1 MKLKLLRV
9 MTVNNQLWNL
19 LKKENIVTGELPAV
33 EEVDSPWYVKVLLA
47 ASGWI
52 AAIFLLGFLGAVFSR
67 LYQNT
72 PVLFIFGASLIV
84 VAYILLS
91 RKRLNEFLE
100 HLAFAFSVA
109 GQALL
114 IAAIFNIVKFSE
126 NTTIWLIIGLIQ
138 VALALVMPNYV
149 HRLVSA
155 FIAATSFATAIYTYQ
170 YSSSGL
176 LIYTAFL
183 MLITA
188 LLWLNEFKSQKKFDS
203 VRAIAYGFVLGL
215 VVITGTKLFMHTSI
229 WWIRQHNPES
239 EWVQPWMGEV
249 LLSAVAVFVVWKLLD
264 KNQVKLFST
273 TWILAV
279 IGTLVLTFLSL
290 EAHGLIVAVM
300 IILLGFSA
308 SNRVLTGLGVISLLF
323 YISSY
328 YYLLASTL
336 LDKSLTLLM
345 IGVALILGRWLML
358 KLLSGTPN
366 NMTSNDTGEAQ

>member
-1 MKLKLLRV
+1 